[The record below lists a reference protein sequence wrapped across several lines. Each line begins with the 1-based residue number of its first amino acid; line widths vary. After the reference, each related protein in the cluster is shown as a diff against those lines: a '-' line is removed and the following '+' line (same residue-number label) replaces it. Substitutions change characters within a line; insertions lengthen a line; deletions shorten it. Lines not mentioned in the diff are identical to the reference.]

1 MTNFSQKS
9 LNIVIFGSG
18 YLGFEISQRLKNEG
32 HSVLIASR
40 SNSVSAKKKNYLY
53 KTYSDNIKNVLK
65 NKDLVICA
73 NGPISEFSNKRE
85 SQKIIKEYTALI
97 KKIFIESINQKIN
110 KFIYLS
116 SIHSLIKKNK
126 ISDSKMYYYSLS
138 KKKIE
143 KELMKISQN
152 HKINLNILRL
162 TNIFGYASKKNFVK
176 SKSIINNFITQG
188 KKTKKIKILS
198 KENFKRIFFPN
209 NIFLEYIVFFVEND
223 LRKKLFNIGDSIYYY
238 SIFEVA
244 KKIKNIFAL
253 KNKIKITIDSDFSLK
268 EKIHKTKSLKY
279 FKNLKIK
286 HDKLAFTKQLKKMI

>member
-18 YLGFEISQRLKNEG
+18 YLGFEISQRLKSEG

-40 SNSVSAKKKNYLY
+40 SNSIGVKKKNYLY
-53 KTYSDNIKNVLK
+53 KKYTDNIKNVLK
-65 NKDLVICA
+65 DKDLVICA
-73 NGPISEFSNKRE
+73 NGPISEFSNNQE

-97 KKIFIESINQKIN
+97 KKIFKESINQKIN

-126 ISDSKMYYYSLS
+126 VSDLKMYHYALS

-143 KELMKISQN
+143 IELIKISKNQ
-152 HKINLNILRL
+152 KINLNILRL

-176 SKSIINNFITQG
+176 SNSIINNFISQG
-188 KKTKKIKILS
+188 KKTKKIIILS
-198 KENFKRIFFPN
+198 KENFKRIFFPI
-209 NIFLEYIVFFVEND
+209 NIFLKHIVFFIEND
-223 LRKKLFNIGDSIYYY
+223 LRKKLFNIGDPIYCY

-253 KNKIKITIDSDFSLK
+253 KNKINIMIYSDFSLK
-268 EKIHKTKSLKY
+268 EKMHKKKNLKY
-279 FKNLKIK
+279 FKNSKIK
-286 HDKLAFTKQLKKMI
+286 HDKLDFLKQLKKMI

>member
-1 MTNFSQKS
+1 MTNLSHKS
-9 LNIVIFGSG
+9 LNIVVFGTG
-18 YLGFEISQRLKNEG
+18 YLGFEISQKLRNEG

-40 SNSVSAKKKNYLY
+40 SNSVNVKKNYLC
-53 KTYSDNIKNVLK
+53 KKYSKDLKNVLK
-65 NKDLVICA
+65 NQDLVICA
-73 NGPISEFSNKRE
+73 NGSISEFSDKQE

-97 KKIFIESINQKIN
+97 KKIFRESINQKIN

-126 ISDSKMYYYSLS
+126 VSDSKMYYYSLS

-143 KELMKISQN
+143 KELMKMSQN
-152 HKINLNILRL
+152 QKINLNILRL

-188 KKTKKIKILS
+188 KNNKKITILS
-198 KENFKRIFFPN
+198 KENFKRIFFPI
-209 NIFLEYIVFFVEND
+209 NIFLEHIVFFVEND
-223 LRKKLFNIGDSIYYY
+223 LRKKLFNIGDPIYYY

-253 KNKIKITIDSDFSLK
+253 KNKIDTTIYSDFSLK
-268 EKIHKTKSLKY
+268 EKIHKTKNLKY
-279 FKNLKIK
+279 FKNSKIK
-286 HDKLAFTKQLKKMI
+286 HNKLDFLKQLKKMI

>member
-1 MTNFSQKS
+1 MTNFSHKS

-40 SNSVSAKKKNYLY
+40 SNSIGVKKKNYLY

-73 NGPISEFSNKRE
+73 NGPISEFSNKQE

-126 ISDSKMYYYSLS
+126 VSDSKMYYYSLS

-143 KELMKISQN
+143 IELMKISQN

-188 KKTKKIKILS
+188 KNNKKITILS
-198 KENFKRIFFPN
+198 KENFKRIFFPI
-209 NIFLEYIVFFVEND
+209 NIFLEHIVFFVEND
-223 LRKKLFNIGDSIYYY
+223 LRKKLFNIGDPIYYY

-253 KNKIKITIDSDFSLK
+253 KNKIDTTIYSDFSLK

-286 HDKLAFTKQLKKMI
+286 HDKLDFAKQLKKMI

>member
-1 MTNFSQKS
+1 MTNLSHKS
-9 LNIVIFGSG
+9 LNIVVFGTG
-18 YLGFEISQRLKNEG
+18 YLGFEISQKLRNEG

-40 SNSVSAKKKNYLY
+40 SNSVNVKKNYLC
-53 KTYSDNIKNVLK
+53 KKYSKDLKNVLK
-65 NKDLVICA
+65 KQDLVICA
-73 NGPISEFSNKRE
+73 NGPISEFSNKQE

-97 KKIFIESINQKIN
+97 KKIFRESINQKIN

-126 ISDSKMYYYSLS
+126 VSDSKMYYYSLS

-143 KELMKISQN
+143 KELMKMSQN
-152 HKINLNILRL
+152 QKINLNILRL

-188 KKTKKIKILS
+188 KKTKKITILS
-198 KENFKRIFFPN
+198 KENFKRIFFPI
-209 NIFLEYIVFFVEND
+209 NIFLEHIVFFVEND
-223 LRKKLFNIGDSIYYY
+223 LRKKLFNIGDPIYYY

-253 KNKIKITIDSDFSLK
+253 KNKINTTIYSDFSLK

-286 HDKLAFTKQLKKMI
+286 HDKLDFPKQLKKMI